1 MPEVNMKLSE
11 DTLNVL
17 RNFSII
23 NPSLVFKQGNVIR
36 TISKQE
42 NILARATVDDSFDNN
57 FTIYDLNRFLSV
69 LSSMD
74 NPDIGVDG
82 GSSLVISDDKS
93 KVRYGLSDEVLVVS
107 PRPKMTSSYRMPKIH
122 FRLNSDNFTKIVKM
136 AGVMGLPNIVVRGD
150 RKNIS
155 IAAIDVKN
163 ADSDVFSIDVGETSL
178 EFQTIFNYE
187 NLKIV
192 NADYDVSIST
202 DGISH
207 FSRVAGN
214 LDYWIATESGSS
226 FVE

>member
-107 PRPKMTSSYRMPKIH
+107 PPQDDIELSNAKIH

-163 ADSDVFSIDVGETSL
+163 ADSDVFSIDVGETSS

>member
-1 MPEVNMKLSE
+1 MKLSE

-17 RNFSII
+17 RNFSAI
-23 NPSLVFKQGNVIR
+23 NPSLVFRQGNVIR

-42 NILARATVDDSFDNN
+42 NILARATVNDSFDNN

-69 LSSMD
+69 LSSMEDPSIEVD
-74 NPDIGVDG
+74 NPN
-82 GSSLVISDDKS
+82 SLLISDS
-93 KVRYGLSDEVLVVS
+93 AAKVRYGLSDEVLVVS
-107 PRPKMTSSYRMPKIH
+107 PPQNDIELSNANIK
-122 FRLNSDNFTKIVKM
+122 FRLDSSTFTQIFKM
-136 AGVMGLPNIVVRGD
+136 AGVMGLPNIVVRGNRD
-150 RKNIS
+150 KIS
-155 IAAIDVKN
+155 IVAIDIKN
-163 ADSDVFSIDVGETSL
+163 QDSDEFSVDVGDTAS

-207 FSRVAGN
+207 FSRVSGN

-226 FVE
+226 YTE

>member
-107 PRPKMTSSYRMPKIH
+107 PTQDDIELSNAKIH

>member
-1 MPEVNMKLSE
+1 M
-11 DTLNVL
+11 
-17 RNFSII
+17 
-23 NPSLVFKQGNVIR
+23 
-36 TISKQE
+36 
-42 NILARATVDDSFDNN
+42 
-57 FTIYDLNRFLSV
+57 
-69 LSSMD
+69 
-74 NPDIGVDG
+74 
-82 GSSLVISDDKS
+82 
-93 KVRYGLSDEVLVVS
+93 
-107 PRPKMTSSYRMPKIH
+107 
-122 FRLNSDNFTKIVKM
+122 
-136 AGVMGLPNIVVRGD
+136 
-150 RKNIS
+150 
-155 IAAIDVKN
+155 KN

>member
-1 MPEVNMKLSE
+1 M
-11 DTLNVL
+11 NVL

-107 PRPKMTSSYRMPKIH
+107 PPQDDIELSNAKIH